1 MRLNRKLLLLILI
14 CSSVYLPAMAQQTD
28 TTKPVSVDPELE
40 AIMNS
45 KVPREYI
52 IAGITVSGSKT
63 FDSAL
68 LVSVSGIAVGDKVY
82 LPGGDLFS
90 KAIAAIWRQQYFDD
104 ATIYITKVDGKDIYI
119 EINVT
124 ERSRLVNFF
133 FKGIKK
139 GEEDEL
145 K

>member
-45 KVPREYI
+45 KVPREYV

-68 LVSVSGIAVGDKVY
+68 LVSITGIAVGDKVY
-82 LPGGDLFS
+82 LPGVDLFS
-90 KAIAAIWRQQYFDD
+90 
-104 ATIYITKVDGKDIYI
+104 
-119 EINVT
+119 
-124 ERSRLVNFF
+124 
-133 FKGIKK
+133 
-139 GEEDEL
+139 
-145 K
+145 